1 MINFSDILELQDEFI
16 THLSSERGYSKN
28 TITSYKHDLKEFIKY
43 CTEIEVDTVD
53 RRTIRNFL
61 GNEFEKEL
69 KSRTVARRLATI
81 KSFFNYIVR
90 KKDLKDNPALQVK
103 TPKTDKTL
111 PMFLSQQLVEDLI
124 ISPILRYFFDS
135 IMIIVSGNKRTL
147 TNHFLDKENRK
158 KLSPDLEANI
168 KKLKDALKK
177 KCKNHS
183 GFTIDWLRSEWI
195 IFYTNVKKVL
205 NDFFPKKTYN
215 VPKYIE
221 CLRDI
226 SIIELFY
233 ATGIRLSELAEL
245 KIRNVDT
252 KKYLLRVTGKGNKER
267 LVPFGDK
274 AFLAM
279 DNYLRANKRS
289 WNSESL
295 FPLFMGT
302 GIKPVSYRTI
312 QRKVEQYLNLVLEL
326 EEDERFGSRERFGSH
341 ERLGPHMLRH
351 SIATHLIDRGADIRA
366 VQELLGHA
374 SLSSTQIYTHVLPEK
389 IKQVYKNAHPHGK

>member
-1 MINFSDILELQDEFI
+1 MINFSDILELQDKFI

-43 CTEIEVDTVD
+43 CSEIGVDTVD

-103 TPKTDKTL
+103 TPKTDNTL

-158 KLSPDLEANI
+158 KLSPDLEAII

-195 IFYTNVKKVL
+195 IFYTNVNKVL
-205 NDFFPKKTYN
+205 NDFSPKKAYN

-221 CLRDI
+221 CMRDI

-312 QRKVEQYLNLVLEL
+312 QRKDEQYLNLVLEL
-326 EEDERFGSRERFGSH
+326 EK
-341 ERLGPHMLRH
+341 
-351 SIATHLIDRGADIRA
+351 DI
-366 VQELLGHA
+366 
-374 SLSSTQIYTHVLPEK
+374 I
-389 IKQVYKNAHPHGK
+389 